1 MSNGN
6 NQTPVPPDIIHKIQ
20 AFLDN
25 DLTDA
30 ALKLIEKYNLQ
41 VDVQDGKLVDKQ
53 NSTEF
58 WLKKFITV
66 DSYTTAMKDDVR
78 KLSKVDDEVLITG
91 PTGSGKEL
99 IAHAL
104 LGNKEGSFIPVNCAG
119 LPDTLID
126 ALLFGHTRGAFTGA
140 SEAKNGLCI
149 AARDGI
155 LFLDEI
161 GELPITLQAKLLRA
175 IQEKKILPIG
185 ETKER
190 DITCRFVFA
199 THRDLREM
207 TLKHEFRI
215 DLYARISTFEIKI
228 KGLHERQCDIVPI
241 LESLPDGHSY
251 IGFLQSQNKLQQMLS
266 AVDLSLGVRKLQQ
279 LVRRHKVLHS

>member
-1 MSNGN
+1 MN
-6 NQTPVPPDIIHKIQ
+6 NTTKTYIQAPSDILQKIQ

-25 DLTDA
+25 DLAEA

-41 VDVQDGKLVDKQ
+41 IDIQDGKIVDKQ

-66 DSYTTAMKDDVR
+66 DNETTAMKDSVR
-78 KLSKVDDEVLITG
+78 KLSKVEDEVLVIG

-104 LGNKEGSFIPVNCAG
+104 LGNREGAFIPINCAG

-126 ALLFGHTRGAFTGA
+126 SLLFGHKKGSFTGA
-140 SEAKNGLCI
+140 DQDKPGLCV

-175 IQEKKILPIG
+175 IQEKKILPLG
-185 ETKER
+185 ESKER
-190 DITCRFVFA
+190 DISCRFVFA
-199 THRDLREM
+199 THRDLKAM
-207 TLKHEFRI
+207 MIDNLFRA
-215 DLYARISTFEIKI
+215 DLYARISTFEITI
-228 KGLHERQCDIVPI
+228 KSLKDRRCDIVPI
-241 LESLPDGHSY
+241 IESLPDGHSY
-251 IGFLQSQNKLQQMLS
+251 LGYLTSKNIIAHNLD
-266 AVDLSLGVRKLQQ
+266 VSLGVRSLQQ
-279 LVRRHKVLHS
+279 FVRRYKVLQG